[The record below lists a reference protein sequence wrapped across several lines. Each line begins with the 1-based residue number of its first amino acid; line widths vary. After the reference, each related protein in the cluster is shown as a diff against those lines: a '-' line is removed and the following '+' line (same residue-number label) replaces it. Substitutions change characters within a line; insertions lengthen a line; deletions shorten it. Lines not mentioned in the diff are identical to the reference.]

1 MYNAAIL
8 RRKTFGNRFYTS
20 AISSSISL
28 THHEFVSI
36 RSFFLEQL
44 KRQACLLCYS
54 VVKRSE
60 GPLMTFHVLNSVTT
74 VFFSSRSSESENET
88 FELPCAL
95 RTLSRSEKGMQPK
108 GILRS
113 VFLKFLKLSPSS
125 VFQPAFLTFSPLRLD
140 MKGKRNYSSWHAVSA
155 FLCLCTFQH
164 FLFNYML
171 GTCVKQHAY
180 PCNRSYR
187 YTLLFS
193 S

>member
-1 MYNAAIL
+1 MLNALDQHKKKRFYAVFPVVFDWSYHEYYVFVFPLWRSLLKMHVRNKYIFTVLFPLSQYWVKEINEALAVKSWIFMYNAAIL

-88 FELPCAL
+88 FE
-95 RTLSRSEKGMQPK
+95 
-108 GILRS
+108 
-113 VFLKFLKLSPSS
+113 
-125 VFQPAFLTFSPLRLD
+125 
-140 MKGKRNYSSWHAVSA
+140 
-155 FLCLCTFQH
+155 
-164 FLFNYML
+164 
-171 GTCVKQHAY
+171 
-180 PCNRSYR
+180 
-187 YTLLFS
+187 
-193 S
+193 